1 MSKNSAQ
8 SLVLVIFIVTAFCA
22 ITITVAALM
31 ARELE
36 FREIEESSLKA
47 GYASDSGYERA
58 RYHIKVNKP
67 LPQTFRTIISGTLT
81 NGYTYTVIITPYR
94 RRRSIEAP
102 CPCPSADPDCCC
114 LGPENYCIDSSG
126 ESP

>member
-1 MSKNSAQ
+1 MSKKSAQ

-36 FREIEESSLKA
+36 FREIEETSLKA

-58 RYHIKVNKP
+58 RYYIKMNKP
-67 LPQTFRTIISGTLT
+67 IAVRTFVSGTLT
-81 NGYTYTVIITPYR
+81 NGYTYSVFITPYKIN
-94 RRRSIEAP
+94 RSTGAP
-102 CPCPSADPDCCC
+102 CSCPSADPDCCC
-114 LGPENYCIDSSG
+114 WGPENYCIDSSG
-126 ESP
+126 ESPY